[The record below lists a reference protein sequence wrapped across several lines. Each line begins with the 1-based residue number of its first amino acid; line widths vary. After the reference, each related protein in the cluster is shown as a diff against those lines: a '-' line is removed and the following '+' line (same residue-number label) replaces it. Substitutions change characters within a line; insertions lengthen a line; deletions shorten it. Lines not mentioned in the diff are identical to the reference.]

1 MGGLKVMVVQVGV
14 VCKGMVQVGR
24 CCRGWVVGAVGLLV
38 VWVRGFWTFL
48 VEGLSGLGLVGFEV
62 LG

>member
-1 MGGLKVMVVQVGV
+1 M
-14 VCKGMVQVGR
+14 
-24 CCRGWVVGAVGLLV
+24 GAVGLLV